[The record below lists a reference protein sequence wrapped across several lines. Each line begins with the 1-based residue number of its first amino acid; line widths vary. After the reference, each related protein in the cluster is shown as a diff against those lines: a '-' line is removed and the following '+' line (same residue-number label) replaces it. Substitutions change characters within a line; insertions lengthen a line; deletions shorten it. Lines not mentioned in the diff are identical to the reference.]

1 MVFETAKK
9 FRKYLIFKNKGL
21 FLGWNGNKKE
31 KKAYLIEK
39 NMPQEGLLKV
49 LAMAKE
55 DRANGK
61 QVLIVNM
68 KKNKKFQKDQL
79 VEEGYS
85 DIKEVYVDSI

>member
-1 MVFETAKK
+1 MLE
-9 FRKYLIFKNKGL
+9 KGL
-21 FLGWNGNKKE
+21 S
-31 KKAYLIEK
+31 
-39 NMPQEGLLKV
+39 QEGILKV

-85 DIKEVYVDSI
+85 DIKEVYADSI

>member
-1 MVFETAKK
+1 M
-9 FRKYLIFKNKGL
+9 ISKNSTKIIY
-21 FLGWNGNKKE
+21 KKE

-39 NMPQEGLLKV
+39 NMPQEGILKV

-79 VEEGYS
+79 MEEGYS
-85 DIKEVYVDSI
+85 DIKEVYADSI